1 MDWIPIEPDVPALT
15 ELQKRI
21 LELQN
26 KGMPDQLIRQQ
37 LHIRSEHLTE
47 EIYEIRKREAIMAGK
62 LTPEQRAAIWQ
73 AHKDGISNKDL
84 AEQYGVSNQAI
95 SQLLNKMKN
104 AEEDAMQE
112 AAAEQKQRKVATINP
127 EFEAAV
133 AEMEARGKTE
143 PAPVPLERIPDYIW
157 SALDDQLAALN
168 LEIEEREQRI
178 AELQEEIHSLE
189 YDREKIRAWME
200 ART

>member
-1 MDWIPIEPDVPALT
+1 MEWIPIEAEPKPLT
-15 ELQKRI
+15 FLQKRI
-21 LELQN
+21 IELQRG
-26 KGMPDQLIRQQ
+26 GMPNSLICQQ
-37 LHIRSEHLTE
+37 LHIRSDHLTE

-95 SQLLNKMKN
+95 YQLINKMKN

-112 AAAEQKQRKVATINP
+112 AAEEQKKRKVAMINP

-133 AEMEARGKTE
+133 KEMEAQGKTE
-143 PAPVPLERIPDYIW
+143 PAPVPPEKIPDYIW
-157 SALDDQLAALN
+157 RALDDKLSACN

-178 AELQEEIHSLE
+178 AELQEEIHGLE

-200 ART
+200 ARQ

>member
-1 MDWIPIEPDVPALT
+1 
-15 ELQKRI
+15 
-21 LELQN
+21 
-26 KGMPDQLIRQQ
+26 
-37 LHIRSEHLTE
+37 
-47 EIYEIRKREAIMAGK
+47 MAGK

-84 AEQYGVSNQAI
+84 AEQYGVSQPAI
-95 SQLLNKMKN
+95 CQLINKMKN

-112 AAAEQKQRKVATINP
+112 AAAEQKRRKVATINP

-133 AEMEARGKTE
+133 AEMEAQGKVE
-143 PAPVPLERIPDYIW
+143 PAPVPPERIPDYIW
-157 SALDDQLAALN
+157 SALDDQLGAIN

-178 AELQEEIHSLE
+178 AELQEEVHGLE